1 MKDSLEKALDLTN
14 TMGGTNPTKHLGLTQ
29 DQLLE
34 FIIYCAVFIQ
44 DYIRHSLIG
53 ESSVELLLDDYSL
66 Y

>member
-1 MKDSLEKALDLTN
+1 MKDSLDKALELINN
-14 TMGGTNPTKHLGLTQ
+14 TDGTNPTKYLVLIQ
-29 DQLLE
+29 DRFLE

-53 ESSVELLLDDYSL
+53 ESSVELLLDNYSL